1 MWTDTAPQLIGVEE
15 ARRRLPELLQR
26 AQAGE
31 TSLISRHG
39 RPVAA
44 LGPLGGRITTDPML
58 RQRHLQRL
66 LNLRGSGK
74 GCWGARA
81 EPRVLAAS
89 ASDSASDSGSG
100 STPTKGA
107 RSGDLH
113 PIHRLQRGAAIA
125 LDGSALVAFLTD
137 AKGTGDFV
145 EPLLRGIAEGLWR
158 GVLSS
163 LSLAE
168 VLAGP
173 LGRGEEALAQRYG
186 VILTDPD
193 CWTVVPADAE
203 LVEAAVRLQISEPVL
218 PLAAAIE
225 LATAI
230 AAGTALLV
238 SDNPL
243 LTQTVQ
249 HPVLSGL

>member
-1 MWTDTAPQLIGVEE
+1 MWTATAQQLIGVEE

-44 LGPLGGRITTDPML
+44 LGPLGGRTTTDPVL

-66 LNLRGSGK
+66 LNLRGSGT

-81 EPRVLAAS
+81 EPRVLAATSS
-89 ASDSASDSGSG
+89 AAGP
-100 STPTKGA
+100 TPTQGS
-107 RSGDLH
+107 RSGGNLH

-125 LDGSALVAFLTD
+125 LDGSALVAFLAN
-137 AKGTGDFV
+137 AKGTGEFL

-173 LGRGEEALAQRYG
+173 LGRGDEALAQRYA
-186 VILTDPD
+186 VILSDPD
-193 CWTVVPADAE
+193 CWSVVPADAE
-203 LVEAAVRLQISEPVL
+203 LVQQAVRLQISEPTL
-218 PLAAAIE
+218 PLTAAIE

-243 LTQTVQ
+243 LTQTAQ

>member
-1 MWTDTAPQLIGVEE
+1 MWTATASQLIGVEE

-44 LGPLGGRITTDPML
+44 LGPLGGRTTTDPVL

-66 LNLRGSGK
+66 LNLRGSGT

-81 EPRVLAAS
+81 EPRVLAATAS
-89 ASDSASDSGSG
+89 ASGP
-100 STPTKGA
+100 TPTQGS
-107 RSGDLH
+107 RSGALH
-113 PIHRLQRGAAIA
+113 PIHRLQRGATIA

-137 AKGTGDFV
+137 AKGTGEYL

-163 LSLAE
+163 LSLAA

-173 LGRGEEALAQRYG
+173 LERGDEALAQRYA
-186 VILTDPD
+186 VILSDPD

-203 LVEAAVRLQISEPVL
+203 LVQAAVRLQIREPEL

-243 LTQTVQ
+243 LTQTAQ
-249 HPVLSGL
+249 HPVLSGR

>member
-1 MWTDTAPQLIGVEE
+1 MGSATAPPLIGVEE

-44 LGPLGGRITTDPML
+44 LGPLGGPTSTDPVL

-74 GCWGARA
+74 ECWGARA
-81 EPRVLAAS
+81 EPRVLAATAS
-89 ASDSASDSGSG
+89 ALGPTSTQGSG
-100 STPTKGA
+100 AGE
-107 RSGDLH
+107 LH

-137 AKGTGDFV
+137 AKGTGELL

-173 LGRGEEALAQRYG
+173 LGRGEEDLAQRYA
-186 VILTDPD
+186 VILSDPE
-193 CWTVVPADAE
+193 CWSLVPADAE
-203 LVEAAVRLQISEPVL
+203 LVQAAVRLQISEPTL

-243 LTQTVQ
+243 LTQTTQ

>member
-1 MWTDTAPQLIGVEE
+1 MSSDGPARPPQPIGVEE

-39 RPVAA
+39 KPVAA
-44 LGPLGGRITTDPML
+44 LGPLGGRITGDPVL
-58 RQRHLQRL
+58 RHQHLQRL
-66 LNLRGSGK
+66 LNLRGSGQS
-74 GCWGARA
+74 CWGAMA
-81 EPRVLAAS
+81 EPLVQAAR
-89 ASDSASDSGSG
+89 A
-100 STPTKGA
+100 PQRQ
-107 RSGDLH
+107 RSGELH
-113 PIHRLQRGAAIA
+113 PIHRLQRGASIA

-137 AKGTGDFV
+137 AKGTGEFL
-145 EPLLRGIAEGLWR
+145 EPLLQGIAEGLWR

-163 LSLAE
+163 LSLAA

-173 LGRGEEALAQRYG
+173 LGRGEEALAQRYA
-186 VILTDPD
+186 VILSDPD
-193 CWTVVPADAE
+193 CWTVVPANAE
-203 LVEAAVRLQISEPVL
+203 LVQAAVRLQISEPEL
-218 PLAAAIE
+218 PLTAAIE

-243 LTQTVQ
+243 LTQTAQ